1 MTDREPLR
9 LLIVDDHPLFR
20 KGVRAL
26 IGVQD
31 DMEVIAEADDVSTAV
46 ELALR
51 EQPDVVLIDL
61 QMPGGSGIQ
70 ATAGS
75 WKPVP
80 P

>member
-1 MTDREPLR
+1 MTDHEPLR

-31 DMEVIAEADDVSTAV
+31 DMEVIAEADDVSAAV

-51 EQPDVVLIDL
+51 EQPDVVLMD
-61 QMPGGSGIQ
+61 
-70 ATAGS
+70 
-75 WKPVP
+75 
-80 P
+80 